1 MASSTLLFSCE
12 KNRVDKKGDRDK
24 IDRGEGVGGGVI
36 LINFMKVVQSNN
48 ERELSLKLNVT
59 AVNSKYKVCRQ
70 SMWQTSEG
78 SVARMFVVSTAIG

>member
-1 MASSTLLFSCE
+1 MIIFKILIGFGERFSDKRTLH
-12 KNRVDKKGDRDK
+12 
-24 IDRGEGVGGGVI
+24 GVRGGGVI